1 MSTSERNA
9 GTVNVLMERL
19 LKERLPRLLE
29 IREYVFAGKELND
42 FDIEYLEQALKD
54 ANENRH
60 LLIDFPEYHDIAVRL
75 VYLYNEIIA
84 KALENEKNQ
93 AN

>member
-1 MSTSERNA
+1 MSLNERNA

-19 LKERLPRLLE
+19 SKERLPRLLE
-29 IREYVFAGKELND
+29 IREYVFEGKALND
-42 FDIEYLEQALKD
+42 FDIDYLEQVLKD

-75 VYLYNEIIA
+75 VNLYNEITT

-93 AN
+93 NP